1 MIQTLLF
8 DLDGTLLD
16 TAPDLGYALNC
27 VLQENGASALTAAQ
41 IRPQVSH
48 GTLGLIRLGFGIGPE
63 HPRFEPLRQRL
74 LAIYKDRLAHDTRLF
89 PGMRELLDALPD
101 EGMRWGV
108 VTNKPGWLTTPLLQQ
123 MGLYD
128 DCACV
133 VSGDTTSKR
142 KPDPEPMLH
151 ACELAACRAET
162 CVYIGDAER
171 DIIAGKRA
179 GMRTLVAGYGYIG
192 ADEQPSAWGADAIV
206 EQPGDI
212 LPWVRRHCA

>member
-27 VLQENGASALTAAQ
+27 VLQENGASALAAAQ

-74 LAIYKDRLAHDTRLF
+74 LAIYEGRLAHDTRLF
-89 PGMRELLDALPD
+89 PGMRELLDALPG

-162 CVYIGDAER
+162 CIYIGDAER

-206 EQPGDI
+206 EQPSDI
-212 LPWVRRHCA
+212 LPWVRRQSA